1 MRKRQ
6 THDRGQKQLRIGVRV
21 TEQGF
26 ELLDGSTLP
35 KLRVGTVAE
44 IFVTADAIQE
54 GPAKNALLQERR
66 VVLLEK
72 GELVLLGM
80 SRTMIENNSKG
91 LIPASDVRLPGE
103 YGYVEVELR
112 EPLFLRMRGDQEA
125 RLDDCHCWIPA
136 LKVEASSL
144 NHAFT
149 LASQTFETGR
159 RSHSGNVFERGYALT
174 PQNNWRSLADWRLG
188 VLAQT
193 FAKSEQPMNGG

>member
-1 MRKRQ
+1 MRTRQ
-6 THDRGQKQLRIGVRV
+6 SHDRGQKQLRIGVRV

-26 ELLDGSTLP
+26 ELLDGSALP
-35 KLRVGTVAE
+35 KLRTGAVAE
-44 IFVTADAIQE
+44 VFISADAIQE

-72 GELVLLGM
+72 GEVVLLGM
-80 SRTMIENNSKG
+80 SRTMIENNRAG
-91 LIPASDVRLPGE
+91 LIPASEVRLPGE

-136 LKVEASSL
+136 LKVEASSV

-149 LASQTFETGR
+149 LASQAFETGR

-174 PQNNWRSLADWRLG
+174 TRNGWQSLADWRLG

-193 FAKSEQPMNGG
+193 FTKSEQPANGG